1 MPPKDGYNIIISS
14 EHNLYNTRFDELDIN
29 ASLQGGAG
37 LPPSTPRPQPTSKPN
52 SNHVPFLERLKR
64 LPEVRPS
71 IPWRPG
77 QELPPE
83 KAIDS
88 PRVQQRGAVLL
99 STRGAVMPNPCEH
112 CAGGY
117 GRFSV
122 CVTLRHWFQG
132 ACSSCIFTSK
142 GNKCSLRT
150 QTSGTADGRALR
162 YHADDPESYS
172 HIAAEQ
178 GNKPSTK
185 RKRSSVPGSTQQVT
199 QAQPYTSIY
208 PSLDIP
214 RSTSPDLDML
224 LQAEIARE
232 QSEEPDSPVRVDIQ
246 PSQRPSQPNVARPR
260 GPAKATAAPSPYQFY
275 SENLKSNTGLLS
287 SRDAAPMSQT
297 GNETSTPSSATWQNR
312 PTNITTGPS
321 LSVIDSLPRAKQRE
335 LYGII
340 SQCQGGIDNLQR
352 QLSSLKYAL
361 GIDDEESG
369 Y

>member
-1 MPPKDGYNIIISS
+1 MPPTDSYNNIISS
-14 EHNLYNTRFDELDIN
+14 GHNLFNTQFDDLEID
-29 ASLQGGAG
+29 ASLPSKAG
-37 LPPSTPRPQPTSKPN
+37 LNPSTPRQQPSSKPN
-52 SNHVPFLERLKR
+52 SNYVPFLERLKT

-83 KAIDS
+83 KAVDS

-150 QTSGTADGRALR
+150 QTSGMADGRALR
-162 YHADDPESYS
+162 YHADDPESYI

-178 GNKPSTK
+178 GNKPSKK
-185 RKRSSVPGSTQQVT
+185 RKRSSVPGSAQQIA
-199 QAQPYTSIY
+199 QAKPYTSIY
-208 PSLDIP
+208 SSLDIP

-275 SENLKSNTGLLS
+275 SENQRSNPAPLPP
-287 SRDAAPMSQT
+287 RDAAPMSQT
-297 GNETSTPSSATWQNR
+297 GNETSTSFSATWQNSSSNN
-312 PTNITTGPS
+312 TKGPS
-321 LSVIDSLPRAKQRE
+321 LSIIDSLPRAKQRE

-352 QLSSLKYAL
+352 QLSSLKSFL

-369 Y
+369 G